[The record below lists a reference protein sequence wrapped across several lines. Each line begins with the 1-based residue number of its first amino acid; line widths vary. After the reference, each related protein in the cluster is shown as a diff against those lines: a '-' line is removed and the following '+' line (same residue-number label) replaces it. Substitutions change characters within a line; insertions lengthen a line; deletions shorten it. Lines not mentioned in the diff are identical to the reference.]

1 MYDPFISGSLLP
13 NALYPNTSPRLSS
26 LAAEI
31 KPRRHSKS
39 IIFLD
44 PLSPWHNTGVMEHIQ
59 FQLQVQLDW
68 DFFIFLFFYFFPPS
82 FHYVHI
88 YSWRSHHY
96 CINLVHSSAE
106 RRSVGVVVLLLLL
119 LLFVYIVV
127 RVRRPSPFYK
137 WNLMHHWMLVM
148 TES

>member
-1 MYDPFISGSLLP
+1 MPYIRIHHHGYPALRRRSSHDDTQRASYFSIPSPPDTTQELWSTFSFSYRFSWTGISS
-13 NALYPNTSPRLSS
+13 
-26 LAAEI
+26 
-31 KPRRHSKS
+31 
-39 IIFLD
+39 
-44 PLSPWHNTGVMEHIQ
+44 
-59 FQLQVQLDW
+59 
-68 DFFIFLFFYFFPPS
+68 FFYFSIFFPPS